1 MKRKKE
7 KNERRVNLVL
17 CVLSVRW
24 CFDNVVIHIN
34 QAIEATYFCH
44 FWFWC
49 IRYVTWSW
57 LVEKPSRFCPEA
69 VVSLFFTNQNAA
81 FVGEKKD
88 EKKHPCRPTLSVLDP
103 LADPSPTRLKSS
115 RGPRNTYT
123 HLPWS
128 SRGIKL
134 KLATHNAVEPIY
146 EFVPN
151 LYNKISPPPS
161 DSHKIKK
168 KHLKDNE
175 QERSRDFIK
184 ERGGRKGRGREG
196 EDFRLEFRRS
206 FCKLAYTA
214 ALPCVPAGSY
224 SCSDMASE
232 LHSSLRVSLNS
243 NFRNS
248 FGYAFHI
255 FVCIFSVEPH
265 LHTHLYG

>member
-1 MKRKKE
+1 MVVAGGKTVTFLSGSCCFVIFHQSECCVRGRKKGWKETSLQAHIISARPIGWSLPDSSQIFAWAE
-7 KNERRVNLVL
+7 K
-17 CVLSVRW
+17 
-24 CFDNVVIHIN
+24 
-34 QAIEATYFCH
+34 
-44 FWFWC
+44 
-49 IRYVTWSW
+49 
-57 LVEKPSRFCPEA
+57 
-69 VVSLFFTNQNAA
+69 
-81 FVGEKKD
+81 
-88 EKKHPCRPTLSVLDP
+88 
-103 LADPSPTRLKSS
+103 
-115 RGPRNTYT
+115 

-175 QERSRDFIK
+175 QERSRDFIN

-196 EDFRLEFRRS
+196 EGSRLEFRRS

>member
-1 MKRKKE
+1 M
-7 KNERRVNLVL
+7 
-17 CVLSVRW
+17 
-24 CFDNVVIHIN
+24 
-34 QAIEATYFCH
+34 
-44 FWFWC
+44 
-49 IRYVTWSW
+49 
-57 LVEKPSRFCPEA
+57 
-69 VVSLFFTNQNAA
+69 
-81 FVGEKKD
+81 
-88 EKKHPCRPTLSVLDP
+88 
-103 LADPSPTRLKSS
+103 
-115 RGPRNTYT
+115 
-123 HLPWS
+123 
-128 SRGIKL
+128 
-134 KLATHNAVEPIY
+134 EPIY

-196 EDFRLEFRRS
+196 EGSRLEFRRS

-214 ALPCVPAGSY
+214 ALLCVPAGSY

>member
-1 MKRKKE
+1 M
-7 KNERRVNLVL
+7 
-17 CVLSVRW
+17 
-24 CFDNVVIHIN
+24 
-34 QAIEATYFCH
+34 
-44 FWFWC
+44 
-49 IRYVTWSW
+49 
-57 LVEKPSRFCPEA
+57 
-69 VVSLFFTNQNAA
+69 
-81 FVGEKKD
+81 
-88 EKKHPCRPTLSVLDP
+88 
-103 LADPSPTRLKSS
+103 
-115 RGPRNTYT
+115 
-123 HLPWS
+123 
-128 SRGIKL
+128 
-134 KLATHNAVEPIY
+134 EPIY

-151 LYNKISPPPS
+151 LCNKISPPPS

-184 ERGGRKGRGREG
+184 ERPGGGKGRGREG
-196 EDFRLEFRRS
+196 EGSRLEFRLS

-265 LHTHLYG
+265 LYTHLYG